1 MTQDTIQKRTAY
13 SWIVCQK
20 CKSPEAA
27 EEEEE
32 EEELVIPPKQRI
44 ILCEEC
50 LLHYSKIFPIEDRE
64 FVRETRK

>member
-27 EEEEE
+27 AE

>member
-27 EEEEE
+27 Q
-32 EEELVIPPKQRI
+32 EEELLIPPKQRI

-50 LLHYSKIFPIEDRE
+50 LFHYSKIFPIEDRE